1 MSNVKRRKAAK
12 SSAKSS
18 GKSRKSA
25 PRSYRW
31 LFFLLIV
38 LFIALVWYLYH
49 SSGPR
54 RDSSGD
60 IEGKEYPQEL
70 PLPADEARKEPGKRK
85 PSHSGSVSLP
95 SEPCPDL
102 RGICYEEAA
111 LPELQYSCASQL
123 VVHEGYRLSYNA
135 DYKVPNWVFYELT
148 RNELNGG
155 VRRSDKFCPDP
166 DISSAQSAS
175 LDDYRRS
182 GYDRGHIAPAADFS
196 WGSTAMDESFYLS
209 NMCPQKHAFNAGVW
223 KVLEDNV
230 RGWAQRDSAIC
241 IAAGPVLT
249 PAGMSGPIETIGKGE
264 VLVPQYFYKVVL
276 SPFGERPKAIG
287 FVMPNAK
294 SARPVSSFAVSVD
307 SVERLTMIDFFSVL
321 PDEVETAI
329 EAEFSLEDWF

>member
-1 MSNVKRRKAAK
+1 MSNVKRRKAVK

-38 LFIALVWYLYH
+38 LFIALVWYLYC
-49 SSGPR
+49 SSGSC
-54 RDSSGD
+54 RDSSED
-60 IEGKEYPQEL
+60 IGGKEYLQKL
-70 PLPADEARKEPGKRK
+70 HLPAAEERTEPERRNPPCPGSASF
-85 PSHSGSVSLP
+85 PSGS
-95 SEPCPDL
+95 CPDL

-148 RNELNGG
+148 RSELNGG
-155 VRRSDKFCPDP
+155 IRRSDKFSPDP
-166 DISSAQSAS
+166 DIASAQSAS

-241 IAAGPVLT
+241 VAAGPVLT
-249 PAGMSGPIETIGKGE
+249 PAGMSGLIETIGKGE
-264 VLVPQYFYKVVL
+264 VFVPQYFYKVVL
-276 SPFGERPKAIG
+276 SPFGEYPKAIG
-287 FVMPNAK
+287 FVMPNEK
-294 SARPVSSFAVSVD
+294 STRPVSSFAVSVD